1 MAKRQRTGTSARA
14 RDSKPTRWPWIAGLI
29 VGVFFV
35 TALGVSTSKPTGHG
49 WALTLTLWIARRIA
63 SLTGDL
69 AMYLCFLVVPSLVK
83 SPVLKAPSRP
93 VGGLWMLLIA
103 LTALWRCQDPWET
116 LSTWPRWARE
126 AHRRLLAWFLRVS
139 LGRFG
144 AIIVILMGMWS
155 GFSLLVNKPAH
166 TPLSVLWLLW
176 LSAWHK
182 IQGFLAN
189 LFRPQGPPEEDIE
202 CEALEG
208 LEGEPHD
215 IMDDSLLEDGPVSS
229 FSATV
234 SQIQER
240 LANKDVSPGFAADEA
255 AEGEAED
262 EMPVPQAMEQRP
274 LSEDLFYELPP
285 LSLLDRPQPKKR
297 LQQSQLLEEKAKII
311 EKTLYSFGVTAKVVD
326 IARGPVATRFELQP
340 GPGVKVSSI
349 VNLSQDLALALAA
362 PDVRIEAPIPGKSA
376 VGIEVPN
383 KDISIVHIRDVLE
396 SKPFRN
402 SASPLTIALGKD
414 ISGRP
419 VVTTLEK
426 CVHLLIA
433 GATGSGKSVCINSII
448 TSILFKARPDQ
459 VKLLLIDPKRVE
471 LSAWSQIPH
480 LIAPVV
486 TDPKKA
492 SSALRWAIK
501 EMESRYEQFT
511 KVGTRDVDRYNE
523 IATPPG
529 SVKPALPYI
538 VIIIDEL
545 SDLMMVAPAEVE
557 DSVFRLAQMARAA
570 GIHLVVATQRPSVDV
585 ITGTIK
591 ANIPSRIAFA
601 VSSQTD
607 SRTILD
613 MGGAEKLLGR
623 GDMLFFPVGAVKPL
637 RAQGSYISEREID
650 EIVSFIASQAKPQ
663 YVQGVLSVSESA
675 TQAPQ
680 VQDDPLFAQALR
692 IVVEAKQAS
701 VSLLQRRL
709 PIGYSRAARLIDAM
723 ELKGYIGPYEGSK
736 PREVKLTMGE
746 YLRLFE
752 SQGQTDDIRPE
763 PETDGQAPA
772 PTGVRL
778 KGFMPSAVKGCGSPC
793 TWRALAMA
801 GVTAMGLSGC
811 RQRLTG
817 WAT

>member
-1 MAKRQRTGTSARA
+1 MAKRRRTSTQEPE
-14 RDSKPTRWPWIAGLI
+14 SKPTRWPWIASL
-29 VGVFFV
+29 VLGVFFV
-35 TALGVSTSKPTGHG
+35 TALGVSTSKPSGHG
-49 WALTLTLWIARRIA
+49 WAITLTLWIARRIA
-63 SLTGDL
+63 SITGDL
-69 AMYLCFLVVPSLVK
+69 AMYLCFLIVLTSLVK
-83 SPVLKAPSRP
+83 IAKPQATLPRP
-93 VGGLWMLLIA
+93 IGGLWVLLIA
-103 LTALWRCQDPWET
+103 SSTLWHDIKIPWNNTFEMARMGAGGGLIGAALD
-116 LSTWPRWARE
+116 
-126 AHRRLLAWFLRVS
+126 WFLRVS
-139 LGRFG
+139 LGRAG
-144 AIIVILMGMWS
+144 AIAVIALGMWS
-155 GFSLLVNKPAH
+155 GFSLMLNKPAH
-166 TPLSVLWLLW
+166 TPLNVLWLLW
-176 LSAWHK
+176 LTGWRKA
-182 IQGFLAN
+182 QTFFAN

-202 CEALEG
+202 YEVLEG
-208 LEGEPHD
+208 FGRQAHD
-215 IMDDSLLEDGPVSS
+215 SGDESPFEEAPVSS

-240 LANKDVSPGFAADEA
+240 LSARDKSDDPVEQAAANES
-255 AEGEAED
+255 ED
-262 EMPVPQAMEQRP
+262 EDAFIPPSIEQRP
-274 LSEDLFYELPP
+274 LSEELFYELPP
-285 LSLLDRPQPKKR
+285 LSLLEKPQPKKR
-297 LQQSQLLEEKAKII
+297 VQHSQALEEKAKII
-311 EKTLYSFGVTAKVVD
+311 EKTLHSFGVTAKVVNF
-326 IARGPVATRFELQP
+326 AKGPAATRFELQP

-362 PDVRIEAPIPGKSA
+362 QDVRIEAPIPGKSA

-383 KDISIVHIRDVLE
+383 KDISIVHIREVLE
-396 SKPFRN
+396 SKPFR
-402 SASPLTIALGKD
+402 SSSSPLTIALGKD

-433 GATGSGKSVCINSII
+433 GATGAGKSVCINSLIA
-448 TSILFKARPDQ
+448 SILFKARPDQ

-471 LSAWSQIPH
+471 LSAWSQVPH
-480 LIAPVV
+480 LISPVV
-486 TDPKKA
+486 TDPKRA
-492 SSALRWAIK
+492 ASALRWAIK

-511 KVGTRDVDRYNE
+511 KVGTRDVERYNE

-557 DSVFRLAQMARAA
+557 DSIFRLAQMARAA

-623 GDMLFFPVGAVKPL
+623 GDMLFFPVGAIKPL

-650 EIVSFIASQAKPQ
+650 EIVSFASGQAKPQ
-663 YVQGVLSVSESA
+663 FAQGVLSAPETSS
-675 TQAPQ
+675 QAPQ

-736 PREVKLTMGE
+736 PREVKMTMSE
-746 YLRLFE
+746 YMRLFE
-752 SQGQTDDIRPE
+752 NQGQEYNTQPE
-763 PETDGQAPA
+763 ATNGPGQPHQQ
-772 PTGVRL
+772 GNSR
-778 KGFMPSAVKGCGSPC
+778 
-793 TWRALAMA
+793 
-801 GVTAMGLSGC
+801 
-811 RQRLTG
+811 
-817 WAT
+817 

>member
-1 MAKRQRTGTSARA
+1 MAKRRRTSTQEPE
-14 RDSKPTRWPWIAGLI
+14 SKPTRWPWIASL
-29 VGVFFV
+29 VLGVFFV
-35 TALGVSTSKPTGHG
+35 TALGVSTSKPSGHG
-49 WALTLTLWIARRIA
+49 WAITLTLWIARRIA
-63 SLTGDL
+63 SITGDL
-69 AMYLCFLVVPSLVK
+69 AMYLCFLIVLTSLVK
-83 SPVLKAPSRP
+83 IAKPQATLPRP
-93 VGGLWMLLIA
+93 IGGLWVLLIA
-103 LTALWRCQDPWET
+103 SSTLWHDIKIPWNNTFEMARMGAGGGLIGAALD
-116 LSTWPRWARE
+116 
-126 AHRRLLAWFLRVS
+126 WFLRVS
-139 LGRFG
+139 LGRAG
-144 AIIVILMGMWS
+144 AIAVIALGMWS
-155 GFSLLVNKPAH
+155 GFSLMLNKPAH
-166 TPLSVLWLLW
+166 TPLNVLWLLW
-176 LSAWHK
+176 LTGWRKA
-182 IQGFLAN
+182 QTFFAN

-202 CEALEG
+202 YEVLEG
-208 LEGEPHD
+208 FGRQAHD
-215 IMDDSLLEDGPVSS
+215 SGDESPFEEAPVSS

-240 LANKDVSPGFAADEA
+240 LSARDKSDDPVEQAAANKS
-255 AEGEAED
+255 ED
-262 EMPVPQAMEQRP
+262 EDAFIPPSIEQRP
-274 LSEDLFYELPP
+274 LSEELFYELPP
-285 LSLLDRPQPKKR
+285 LSLLEKPQPKKR
-297 LQQSQLLEEKAKII
+297 VQHSQALEEKAKII
-311 EKTLYSFGVTAKVVD
+311 EKTLHSFGVTAKVVNL
-326 IARGPVATRFELQP
+326 AKGPAATRFELQP

-362 PDVRIEAPIPGKSA
+362 QDVRIEAPIPGKSA

-383 KDISIVHIRDVLE
+383 KDISIVHIREVLE
-396 SKPFRN
+396 SKPFR
-402 SASPLTIALGKD
+402 SGSSPLTIALGKD

-419 VVTTLEK
+419 VVTTLEQ

-433 GATGSGKSVCINSII
+433 GATGAGKSVCINSLIA
-448 TSILFKARPDQ
+448 SILFKARPDQ

-471 LSAWSQIPH
+471 LSAWSQVPH
-480 LIAPVV
+480 LISPVV
-486 TDPKKA
+486 TDPKRA
-492 SSALRWAIK
+492 ASALRWAIK

-511 KVGTRDVDRYNE
+511 KVGTRDVERYNE

-545 SDLMMVAPAEVE
+545 ADLMMVAPAEVE
-557 DSVFRLAQMARAA
+557 DSIFRLAQMARAA

-623 GDMLFFPVGAVKPL
+623 GDMLFFPVGAIKPL

-650 EIVSFIASQAKPQ
+650 EIVSFASGQAKPQ
-663 YVQGVLSVSESA
+663 FAQGVLSAPETSS
-675 TQAPQ
+675 QAPQ

-736 PREVKLTMGE
+736 PREVKMTMSE
-746 YLRLFE
+746 YMRLFE
-752 SQGQTDDIRPE
+752 NQGQEYNTQPE
-763 PETDGQAPA
+763 ATNGPGQPHQQ
-772 PTGVRL
+772 GNSR
-778 KGFMPSAVKGCGSPC
+778 
-793 TWRALAMA
+793 
-801 GVTAMGLSGC
+801 
-811 RQRLTG
+811 
-817 WAT
+817 